1 MVTMGSWWPPLMLS
15 PFVICDALL
24 GCGESWGWRA
34 RWHDLLWSFR
44 SKHFGE
50 RPWVQLQAAALPWGF
65 GMIWIWIVVCYWSH
79 PKMIWND
86 LNKSLHHPKWKES
99 FHKPSLSG
107 KECSY
112 FLRHMPRYTNVL
124 RWIAL
129 SMLWGPTS
137 LHGPSHSKRVK
148 LHSPKLIRTSSTN
161 ISISHMNSYDL
172 IIPWFAKLPELPVLP
187 RQTCA
192 GGLCFDLAFLRQAEI
207 GVFCLL
213 PSGATLLK
221 SQRCFFPFF
230 SRSPGV
236 LTIADAWR

>member
-1 MVTMGSWWPPLMLS
+1 
-15 PFVICDALL
+15 
-24 GCGESWGWRA
+24 
-34 RWHDLLWSFR
+34 
-44 SKHFGE
+44 
-50 RPWVQLQAAALPWGF
+50 
-65 GMIWIWIVVCYWSH
+65 
-79 PKMIWND
+79 
-86 LNKSLHHPKWKES
+86 
-99 FHKPSLSG
+99 
-107 KECSY
+107 
-112 FLRHMPRYTNVL
+112 
-124 RWIAL
+124 
-129 SMLWGPTS
+129 
-137 LHGPSHSKRVK
+137 
-148 LHSPKLIRTSSTN
+148 
-161 ISISHMNSYDL
+161 MNSYDL